1 MLVFFLMMI
10 NYLKNFNAGEKVEEK
25 VWRMPLHK
33 NYDKLMNSKNAD
45 MQNINY
51 VGGAGSKQ
59 QLNFYKD
66 LF

>member
-1 MLVFFLMMI
+1 
-10 NYLKNFNAGEKVEEK
+10 
-25 VWRMPLHK
+25 MPLHN

-45 MQNINY
+45 VQNINY
-51 VGGAGSKQ
+51 TGGLDQQQ